1 MNTPPALFH
10 SPSDHSRIDPHV
22 PSFASH
28 STLSPYSILQ
38 HGTSPGLRA
47 SSAPLHERGKA
58 DLFRYYVTNIGPA
71 FDAYDPNKYFTERVP
86 SRATLSPPL
95 LELILAVSAWHS
107 NATKGEPQGSAKLDI
122 DIEQLASAGMDDDS
136 LDVALLLHYFV
147 LNMDGKIIL
156 ESVTSNP
163 TVAQCNHSRNEVT
176 GLLSRSLDASHDDVL
191 WARLRQEL
199 FLAVLHQIPLT
210 MDVSRSRLD
219 HLTRDRD
226 DRTRANKMLIEL
238 LATVQYC
245 FGDDKN
251 TATYDRLL
259 ESCSTWMT
267 TNPSSF
273 TPVMIC
279 RRQERDVFPDIW
291 LLNDCVAAGLQYF
304 HLARI
309 LLIVHNPRVPRLGR
323 AGQEAARW
331 IDAQTK
337 NDVEIICGIAN
348 SISEI
353 NPMHITAC
361 MAISVVGDRFTDADQ
376 QHALLDMLVK
386 TTSAYGL
393 STELA

>member
-1 MNTPPALFH
+1 MNTSPALFH
-10 SPSDHSRIDPHV
+10 SPSDHSRIDRPAQ
-22 PSFASH
+22 SFVSH

-38 HGTSPGLRA
+38 HSTPPDFHA
-47 SSAPLHERGKA
+47 SRAPLNGAGKA

-107 NATKGEPQGSAKLDI
+107 NATKGEPQRSAKLDF
-122 DIEQLASAGMDDDS
+122 DIEQLGSAGMDDDS

-147 LNMDGKIIL
+147 LNMDDAA
-156 ESVTSNP
+156 SDSAVTQFNLSK
-163 TVAQCNHSRNEVT
+163 TETSGLRSRPL
-176 GLLSRSLDASHDDVL
+176 GASHDDVL
-191 WARLRQEL
+191 WARLRQEV

-210 MDVSRSRLD
+210 MDVSRPQLE
-219 HLTRDRD
+219 HLTQGRD
-226 DRTRANKMLIEL
+226 DRARANQMLVEL

-259 ESCSTWMT
+259 ESSSTWMT

-273 TPVMIC
+273 TPVMTR
-279 RRQERDVFPDIW
+279 RRQKNDVFPDIW

-309 LLIVHNPRVPRLGR
+309 LLVVHDPRVPRLGR
-323 AGQEAARW
+323 AGQEAARL
-331 IDAQTK
+331 IDAQTQ

-361 MAISVVGDRFTDADQ
+361 MAISVVGDRFTNTDQ

-386 TTSAYGL
+386 TTNMYGL